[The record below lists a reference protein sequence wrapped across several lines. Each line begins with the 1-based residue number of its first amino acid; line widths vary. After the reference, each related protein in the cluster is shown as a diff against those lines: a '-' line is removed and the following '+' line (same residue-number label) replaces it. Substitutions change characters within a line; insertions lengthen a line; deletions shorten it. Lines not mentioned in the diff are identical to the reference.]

1 MENRRASPVSPPSPT
16 TTATTNG
23 IILGK
28 YKLGRL
34 LGKGSFA
41 KVYHAHPLNPTATL
55 VNYPNQL
62 GSAATTRSSSSVA
75 IKVIEKP
82 KTPEL
87 ASAMEPRILH
97 EIHAMQRLKPHP
109 NILKI
114 HEVMATKSRIYLV
127 MDLAP
132 CGDLQTKLS
141 RRGRFTE
148 PTARRYFEQLISALH
163 FCHQNGVAHRDIK
176 PQNLLLDHQEK
187 TLKISDFG
195 LSALPDLHR
204 TSSQIL
210 LRTACG
216 TPAYAAPE
224 VFRRGGVDGY
234 DGAKADAWSCG
245 VILFLFLSGY
255 LPFDDSNL
263 ATMYKK
269 ICRREYQFPNWV
281 SGRVRS
287 IISQLLDPNP
297 DTRMTVEALMGHVW
311 FRKSMSLPAHF
322 KIGPVGGSKVGKT
335 TSMNAFDIISMS
347 SGLDLSGFF
356 EKTCC
361 GERERRFTAKGS
373 VEVVEERVEEVG
385 GRLGYSVER
394 DLGKG
399 GRGSGLLLKGRLV
412 LVFEIFV
419 VVTELV
425 MVVVK
430 VVEGGGGVE
439 VEVEGVHWEELRVGR
454 LLGDEPP

>member
-41 KVYHAHPLNPTATL
+41 KVYHAHPLTPTATL

-87 ASAMEPRILH
+87 ASAMEPRVLH

-255 LPFDDSNL
+255 LPFDDS
-263 ATMYKK
+263 TSQPCIKK
-269 ICRREYQFPNWV
+269 SAGENINFPT
-281 SGRVRS
+281 GFRV
-287 IISQLLDPNP
+287 
-297 DTRMTVEALMGHVW
+297 G
-311 FRKSMSLPAHF
+311 KSMSLPAHF
-322 KIGPVGGSKVGKT
+322 KIEPVGGS
-335 TSMNAFDIISMS
+335 
-347 SGLDLSGFF
+347 
-356 EKTCC
+356 KTCC

-430 VVEGGGGVE
+430 VVEGGGGVR
-439 VEVEGVHWEELRVGR
+439 LRLRGFTGR
-454 LLGDEPP
+454 S